1 MDNANRNTALCSAFV
16 EELQRSGL
24 QNVCVA
30 PGSRSALLALAFW
43 NNSGVRVFSHIDER
57 SAGFFAIGLAQ
68 QSGRPVA
75 VLTTSGTA
83 AANLYPAVVEASEA
97 RVPLIVITADRPP
110 ELRDTGAGQTID
122 QIKLYGGFVR
132 RFIELGVQQADDT
145 GLIYFRSVAARAF
158 ETAACSPAGPVHLN
172 VPLQEPLIPKPV
184 AGDVTATQPLALKG
198 RESHPFTSVT
208 ANAAKPNDE
217 LVSELASEISDH
229 SRGLIV
235 AGRQCDLALRDS
247 VSALSAATGFPI
259 LAEPTSQLR
268 SGSHDLQG
276 VIAHYDLILRDPP
289 ADLRPDLVL
298 RVGDMPTSK
307 ALREWLKR
315 DPPVQIVL
323 DPDLCW
329 QEPTRAADRILRL
342 DPSATCE
349 ALAAAASRGRNSWTD
364 RWGQAEVAARDAIAA
379 FFDELGDELFEP
391 KVHMTLAG
399 LIPAGSTIYVA
410 SSMPVRDLEAFFP
423 SQDRDLFFL
432 GNRGANGIDGLI
444 SSGLGA
450 AAAAEGKTFILSG
463 DLSLYHDMNGLLAA
477 ERYGL
482 DATIIVFNND
492 GGGIFSFLPIAE
504 YRDGWEELFGTPTG
518 LDLAKIADLYSLNFS
533 LVTGY
538 DDFEQAIESP
548 GLVEVPLDRERNV
561 ELHRQVVSDVTQ
573 AVADALPA

>member
-1 MDNANRNTALCSAFV
+1 MDKANRNTALCSALV
-16 EELQRSGL
+16 EELMKSGL
-24 QNVCVA
+24 QHVCVA
-30 PGSRSALLALAFW
+30 PGSRSAPLALAFW
-43 NNSGVRVFSHIDER
+43 NNSGVRVFNHIDER
-57 SAGFFAIGLAQ
+57 SAGFFAVGLAQ

-83 AANLYPAVVEASEA
+83 AANLFPAVVEASEA
-97 RVPLIVITADRPP
+97 RVPLLVITADRPP

-122 QIKLYGGFVR
+122 QLKLYGGFVR
-132 RFIELGVQQADDT
+132 RFVELGVQEADDT

-158 ETAACSPAGPVHLN
+158 EAAACSPAGPVHLN

-184 AGDVTATQPLALKG
+184 AGDVTASEPLALKG
-198 RESHPFTSVT
+198 RDSSPFTSVV
-208 ANAAKPNDE
+208 ADAAKPDDE
-217 LVSELASEISDH
+217 LVSELALEISDH
-229 SRGLIV
+229 SKGLIV
-235 AGRQCDLALRDS
+235 AGRQRDPALRDS
-247 VSALSAATGFPI
+247 VSALSTATGFPI

-268 SGSHDLQG
+268 CGSHDLQG

-329 QEPTRAADRILRL
+329 QEPTRVADRILRL

-349 ALAAAASRGRNSWTD
+349 ALAAVVSRGRNSWTD
-364 RWGQAEVAARDAIAA
+364 RWGKAEAAARNAA
-379 FFDELGDELFEP
+379 TTFFDELGDELFEP
-391 KVHMTLAG
+391 KIHTDLARH
-399 LIPAGSTIYVA
+399 IPAGSTVYVA

-432 GNRGANGIDGLI
+432 SNRGANGIDGLI

-450 AAAAEGKTFILSG
+450 AAAAEGRTFILSG

-477 ERYGL
+477 KRHAPN
-482 DATIIVFNND
+482 ATIVVFNND
-492 GGGIFSFLPIAE
+492 GGGIFSFLPIAD
-504 YRDGWEELFGTPTG
+504 YRDGWEELFSTPTG
-518 LDLAKIADLYSLNFS
+518 LDLAKVADLYGLSFS
-533 LVTGY
+533 RVIGY
-538 DDFEQAIESP
+538 KDLKQAIEKP
-548 GLVEVPLDRERNV
+548 GLVEVPLDKERNV
-561 ELHRQVVSDVTQ
+561 ELHRQVITAVSRT
-573 AVADALPA
+573 VAETLSV